1 MHGKLHNSPL
11 NALKGEYPSTSCYP
25 QTQSNNPVLSTSSS
39 PLQVLQSP
47 SSNMKFFVR
56 SAVLAVCVVSSLVCY
71 KIALSYH
78 RPMSKL
84 LGRVQRWLPV
94 VLSISSARV
103 MFVAPAQTLNTASI
117 TRPVHLTAA
126 MDPGMYQY
134 YNWSISRPMLLTLFT
149 SNIFGCNC
157 DGGCRK
163 KSRSENPSLQL
174 KTSSSYVEVL
184 SVLYHLRTLMHKV
197 LVSRNDNESR
207 CVTAAFRFA
216 IWARKAL

>member
-1 MHGKLHNSPL
+1 
-11 NALKGEYPSTSCYP
+11 
-25 QTQSNNPVLSTSSS
+25 
-39 PLQVLQSP
+39 
-47 SSNMKFFVR
+47 MKFVVR
-56 SAVLAVCVVSSLVCY
+56 SAVLAACVVSSLVCY

-103 MFVAPAQTLNTASI
+103 MFVALAQALVIAPMS
-117 TRPVHLTAA
+117 RPVHPTVA
-126 MDPGMYQY
+126 MDPGMYQ
-134 YNWSISRPMLLTLFT
+134 YNWSISRPMLLTLFA

-157 DGGCRK
+157 SRGCRLPK
-163 KSRSENPSLQL
+163 KNSQSENPGRQL

-184 SVLYHLRTLMHKV
+184 SVLCYLKMLMHKV

-207 CVTAAFRFA
+207 CV
-216 IWARKAL
+216 